1 MPTQDQRARAAAA
14 HLDKRLRNMES
25 VVNQLTELQKASVD
39 SPKWIEQLPGRRVP
53 FWAAIDLTIA
63 ADSTSSVSGNYNVT
77 EDGPFVM
84 TGIAAFFQR
93 TSGAYQGHWGFA
105 NTADARI
112 NGAGGQQHG
121 FGYIYDQ
128 PNIISG
134 DFKVVDRGSDRNWQ
148 NRELASALLSPEA
161 GGVYVFPVACLVD
174 RSSVIEVTF
183 TPGVSIPQ
191 SGKVQMILCG
201 YKIVQGSSYQP

>member
-1 MPTQDQRARAAAA
+1 
-14 HLDKRLRNMES
+14 MEQ

-63 ADSTSSVSGNYNVT
+63 ADSTSAVSGNYNVT

-84 TGIAAFFQR
+84 TGVAAFFQR
-93 TSGAYQGHWGFA
+93 TTGAYAGHWGFA

-112 NGAGGQQHG
+112 ASVSQQHG
-121 FGYIYDQ
+121 FGFIYDQ

-134 DFKVVDRGSDRNWQ
+134 DFKIVDRGSDRNWQ
-148 NRELASALLSPEA
+148 NKELASALLSPEA
-161 GGVYVFPVACLVD
+161 GGVYVFPVACLID

-191 SGKVQMILCG
+191 AGKVQMILCG